1 MRLAKRI
8 ATCAVAA
15 VLSVSMLTACG
26 GDAPA
31 ASSSSSSS
39 AASSPASSSASSETN
54 SASSGA
60 SSSSSSAASSSA
72 SSGASSEANSAWDS
86 SYTSKY
92 SKLLQSGKVTM
103 SFNIYEGDILNSGV
117 TYAVDGANVLYEDAL
132 PSAEYSSTYGCNVS
146 GEAVIYTS
154 ASNAFLVE
162 NGSKAVAFVA
172 SAGYGN
178 DMMIENSKQQIN
190 SVATL
195 LKQELGTYEHANF
208 SRKNETL
215 NNNPYVV
222 ESYTATVNGAKSNIS
237 CYYLNGELK
246 YIKNGTETLRF
257 GRFDSNVNFSDYS
270 KILDSDAITKYTVD
284 AEGIHKPDG
293 TVVENN
299 INNMQA
305 LIKAALK

>member
-31 ASSSSSSS
+31 ASSSSSS
-39 AASSPASSSASSETN
+39 AASSSASSSASSET
-54 SASSGA
+54 
-60 SSSSSSAASSSA
+60 
-72 SSGASSEANSAWDS
+72 NSAWDS

-92 SKLLQSGKVTM
+92 SKLLQSGKVGM
-103 SFNIYEGDILNSGV
+103 LFNIYEGNTLNYGV
-117 TYAVDGANVLYEDAL
+117 TYAADGANLLYEYVL
-132 PSAEYSSTYGCNVS
+132 PSAVYNSTYGCNES
-146 GEAVIYTS
+146 GEAMIFTS

-162 NGSKAVAFVA
+162 NGSKAVAFVLPV
-172 SAGYGN
+172 GYGN
-178 DMMIENSKQQIN
+178 DMMIENSKQQVN
-190 SVATL
+190 SVITL
-195 LKQELGTYEHANF
+195 LKQELGTYEHTNF
-208 SRKNETL
+208 SRKNETI

-246 YIKNGTETLRF
+246 YIKNGTETLMF
-257 GRFDSNVNFSDYS
+257 GTFDSNVNFSDYS

-293 TVVENN
+293 TVVENS
-299 INNMQA
+299 IDNMKV
-305 LIKAALK
+305 LMKAALN